1 MLGPLDYAIWFAGL
15 ALQTFVVVYSFLRST
30 FFRFLGLNL
39 YMAAA
44 AASSAGAFYFIHR
57 YGYTSQEYVYF
68 YYYGDALLT
77 VLLYLAVIGL
87 YTLVFEQL
95 AIGRYIR
102 GGAVILLSATA
113 GFSLLVVQKNV
124 DHLTSRFVVELTQ
137 NLYFVGLVLSYVLW
151 IAVLKLR
158 VTSTR
163 LVHLVLSV
171 GVYFSAHTAFYS
183 LRNFAPEAFAH
194 VRWISP
200 WLGLILPLAWAFTF
214 TRIPEEAQLAP
225 ARVATLER

>member
-1 MLGPLDYAIWFAGL
+1 MLGPLDYVIWFAGF
-15 ALQTFVVVYSFLRST
+15 ALQACVVVYSFLRKS
-30 FFRFLGLNL
+30 FLRYLGINL
-39 YMAAA
+39 YMMAAT
-44 AASSAGAFYFIHR
+44 ASTVGGFLILQKFGFSSY
-57 YGYTSQEYVYF
+57 EYLYF

-95 AIGRYIR
+95 GIGRYIR
-102 GGAVILLSATA
+102 GGAVILLCATA
-113 GFSLLVVQKNV
+113 GFSLLVVQKNI
-124 DHLTSRFVVELTQ
+124 DQLTSRFVVELSQ
-137 NLYFVGLVLSYVLW
+137 NLFFVGLVLSYTLW

-183 LRNFAPEAFAH
+183 LRNFAPEAFAQ

-214 TRIPEEAQLAP
+214 TRIPEEARLAP
-225 ARVATLER
+225 AQVATVRR

>member
-1 MLGPLDYAIWFAGL
+1 MLGPLDYAIWFAGF
-15 ALQTFVVVYSFLRST
+15 ALQVYVVVFALLRRSFLK
-30 FFRFLGLNL
+30 FFSLNL
-39 YMAAA
+39 YMSGAAFCA
-44 AASSAGAFYFIHR
+44 VGSFYILHR
-57 YGYTSQEYVYF
+57 FGYTSLEYL
-68 YYYGDALLT
+68 YYYYYTEALLT
-77 VLLYLAVIGL
+77 VLLYLAVIGMFI
-87 YTLVFEQL
+87 LVFDQL
-95 AIGRYIR
+95 RLAQYIR
-102 GGAVILLSATA
+102 VGAAVLLVATA
-113 GFSLLVVQKNV
+113 AFSFLVVQKHV
-124 DHLTSRFVVELTQ
+124 DHLTSRFVIELSQ

-183 LRNFAPEAFAH
+183 LRNFGPEAFAH

-214 TRIPEEAQLAP
+214 TRIPEDARLAP
-225 ARVATLER
+225 ARVATFER